1 MLISLHW
8 LKQENWHRW
17 CFPCNR
23 KAESYHLKQTP
34 HSTQEASKSMY
45 ISSSPPPLPLP
56 SYCYYCYYC
65 NYSKQNQKK
74 STNSFMHAYQEKRLY
89 RNIEVRKSWITR
101 NLWFL
106 VRNRELTVGME
117 LKRHLARIHLESVV
131 SKTLR
136 EILAHSPRKPWL
148 SVTEDYKGS
157 IHDLC
162 PDLAGILVW
171 TYQKTS
177 MCLHFWFV

>member
-1 MLISLHW
+1 
-8 LKQENWHRW
+8 
-17 CFPCNR
+17 
-23 KAESYHLKQTP
+23 
-34 HSTQEASKSMY
+34 
-45 ISSSPPPLPLP
+45 
-56 SYCYYCYYC
+56 
-65 NYSKQNQKK
+65 
-74 STNSFMHAYQEKRLY
+74 MHAYQEKRLY

-148 SVTEDYKGS
+148 SVTEDYKGF

-162 PDLAGILVW
+162 PDLAGLDLSKNLNVPTFLICVSQPAVW
-171 TYQKTS
+171 QLPKNKQADKTLNPKS
-177 MCLHFWFV
+177 GATVFKEVESTLPFTALF